1 MPGTELHS
9 RVTIGMKKD
18 KISAFIRFHSDGGN
32 GYERIT
38 NIQQEK
44 KETEYITR

>member
-1 MPGTELHS
+1 MPGAEFHS
-9 RVTIGMKKD
+9 RVTMGMKKD
-18 KISAFIRFHSDGGN
+18 TIAAFVRFHSDGGN

-38 NIQQEK
+38 NIQQKK